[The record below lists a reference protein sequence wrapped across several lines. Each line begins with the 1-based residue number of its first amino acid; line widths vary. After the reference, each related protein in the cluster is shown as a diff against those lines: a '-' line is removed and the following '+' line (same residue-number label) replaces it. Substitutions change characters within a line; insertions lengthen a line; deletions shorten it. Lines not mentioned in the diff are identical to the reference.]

1 MVSWWP
7 FSESLYDEPG
17 DWSTTLP
24 WLCSSCARWPLMT
37 SACAGVIT
45 GEFKFCQP
53 LPPTSDG
60 AQRGGAWT
68 APRGWRIRC
77 DEGK

>member
-53 LPPTSDG
+53 SLPTAMEPEEDECGLRRGDG
-60 AQRGGAWT
+60 G
-68 APRGWRIRC
+68 
-77 DEGK
+77 